1 MICTMGNSLRRAL
14 SEVTGWSWVELEEEG
29 GVGGVAA
36 CSNGRQH
43 WVKNWFTWP
52 L

>member
-1 MICTMGNSLRRAL
+1 M

-36 CSNGRQH
+36 GIWWACTMNSTIVEVTHQL
-43 WVKNWFTWP
+43 VKGQC
-52 L
+52 